1 MNILRSRFSWIPFFL
16 FFVTLCTLSP
26 GFDTPALAQI
36 QNLKILSVP
45 GHPLSLVLETSD
57 GVIVS
62 ALLRS
67 PAGIQKIL
75 PIEGYIYTG
84 ENVVEPYAD
93 EDFQKDLLW
102 SITFTR
108 PGDRSRGLYLWIG
121 AMTQTPRAWVVISP
135 LGQTYWDTI
144 PVKLYAPR
152 GIALFVSPNL
162 PAYRDLPQFGGN
174 RTLTFVYTIA
184 LTPEGPNFQVIPE
197 VYRQLHKISAI
208 IRDAEQIP
216 ARKEAYSLLLADY
229 ETLSRG
235 GKPSTEAIQN
245 FTWKRIL
252 NLDWK

>member
-1 MNILRSRFSWIPFFL
+1 M
-16 FFVTLCTLSP
+16 
-26 GFDTPALAQI
+26 A
-36 QNLKILSVP
+36 QNLKVLTVP
-45 GHPLSLVLETSD
+45 GHPVSLVLETSE
-57 GVIVS
+57 GVVTS

-75 PIEGYIYTG
+75 PIEGYVYAG
-84 ENVVEPYAD
+84 ESFVEPCAD
-93 EDFQKDLLW
+93 EDFRKDLLW
-102 SITFTR
+102 EITFTK

-121 AMTQTPRAWVVISP
+121 AMTRIPRAWVVISP

-162 PAYRDLPQFGGN
+162 PAYGDLPQFGGS

-184 LTPEGPNFQVIPE
+184 LTSEGPNFQVIPE
-197 VYRQLHKISAI
+197 VYRQLYKITALV
-208 IRDAEQIP
+208 RDAELIP
-216 ARKEAYSLLLADY
+216 ERKEAYSLLLMDY
-229 ETLSRG
+229 ESLSKG
-235 GKPSTEAIQN
+235 GKPSTEVIQN